1 VIPFNIHRMPH
12 WDHGYA
18 STSYSIQGATEEYV
32 LVDVATSDKKTSA
45 AISQAFLYV
54 AGSRGRLGI
63 EFFTDDLNRV
73 KNLLADSKV
82 KDKALSPGEIQEQRQ
97 AAQATVIPAI
107 SPTGPVT
114 TPKPPWIGVR
124 F

>member
-1 VIPFNIHRMPH
+1 MPH

-18 STSYSIQGATEEYV
+18 STSYSIQGATEEHV

-82 KDKALSPGEIQEQRQ
+82 KDKALSPAEIEEQRQ
-97 AAQATVIPAI
+97 AVQPTRLPAP
-107 SPTGPVT
+107 SPAGPVLT
-114 TPKPPWIGVR
+114 TPELPRVGVR